1 VANGNNGIPVWSS
14 EFRVPSSEFGSRTWK
29 DLTRNSN
36 SELET
41 RNSKLENLT
50 SVAERS
56 IYQLQSLSFDPWP
69 FQKPSAMI
77 AHLSGTLLSKQ
88 ATSVILDVGGVGYEI
103 TIPVSTFYD
112 LEEPGSNVQLR
123 IYTHVREDALQ
134 LYGFKTARERE
145 LFLRLISVSGIG
157 PKLGITLL
165 SGMSADEMIASIR
178 TNNLARLTLIPGVG
192 RKTAERLVMEL
203 RDKVASLSSAELE
216 EELGAK
222 TTAGTPVTTED
233 SMRSDV
239 LSALLNLGYQ
249 RNSAEKAVASAL
261 DEGGDISV
269 EVILR
274 RSLRKLARV

>member
-1 VANGNNGIPVWSS
+1 
-14 EFRVPSSEFGSRTWK
+14 
-29 DLTRNSN
+29 
-36 SELET
+36 
-41 RNSKLENLT
+41 
-50 SVAERS
+50 
-56 IYQLQSLSFDPWP
+56 
-69 FQKPSAMI
+69 MI

-112 LEEPGSNVQLR
+112 LDEEGSIVKLR

-145 LFLRLISVSGIG
+145 LFMRLISVSGIG

-222 TTAGTPVTTED
+222 PERAALPTED
-233 SMRSDV
+233 STRSDV

-249 RNSAEKAVASAL
+249 RSSAEKAVTAAL
-261 DEGGDISV
+261 DEGDDISV
-269 EVILR
+269 ESILR
-274 RSLRKLARV
+274 RSLRKLAKV

>member
-1 VANGNNGIPVWSS
+1 
-14 EFRVPSSEFGSRTWK
+14 
-29 DLTRNSN
+29 
-36 SELET
+36 
-41 RNSKLENLT
+41 
-50 SVAERS
+50 
-56 IYQLQSLSFDPWP
+56 
-69 FQKPSAMI
+69 MI

-103 TIPVSTFYD
+103 TIPVSTFYE
-112 LEEPGSNVQLR
+112 LEDAGSTVQLR

-145 LFLRLISVSGIG
+145 LFTRLISVSGIG

-222 TTAGTPVTTED
+222 TAAGAPLPTED

-249 RNSAEKAVASAL
+249 RSSAEKAVSSAF
-261 DEGGDISV
+261 DEGTDDGGDISV
-269 EVILR
+269 ELILR
-274 RSLRKLARV
+274 RSLRKLAKV

>member
-1 VANGNNGIPVWSS
+1 
-14 EFRVPSSEFGSRTWK
+14 
-29 DLTRNSN
+29 
-36 SELET
+36 
-41 RNSKLENLT
+41 
-50 SVAERS
+50 
-56 IYQLQSLSFDPWP
+56 
-69 FQKPSAMI
+69 MI

-88 ATSVILDVGGVGYEI
+88 ATSVILDVAGVGYEV
-103 TIPVSTFYD
+103 TIPLSTFYD
-112 LEEPGSNVQLR
+112 LEETGSRVQLR

-203 RDKVASLSSAELE
+203 RDKVASLSSPQLE

-222 TTAGTPVTTED
+222 QGVPAAVSED
-233 SMRSDV
+233 AMRSDA
-239 LSALLNLGYQ
+239 LSALVNLGYQ
-249 RNSAEKAVASAL
+249 RNPAEKALASAL
-261 DEGGDISV
+261 AEGGELSV
-269 EVILR
+269 ELILR
-274 RSLRKLARV
+274 RSLRQLG